1 MTNDQPQIADRPIR
15 LLLIDDEPIFR
26 LGFGAAIAQYSDLQA
41 IAVDTAAAALE
52 YLSEQLPDLIILEPN
67 LGQSSETGLQLA
79 QQIKSEY
86 PNVPI
91 FLLSANPTPQQ
102 LNTAQSLGIRGYC
115 PKGIAISEL
124 VSALREVASG
134 ETYWQALALPASQ
147 VSTPPRRQKW
157 LTRIH
162 QSGLQQIDDSLARV
176 ERSLR
181 NPQLPLFDWLF
192 WSGRKRELLTAR
204 WLVNQLP
211 VEVITPEPPAR
222 ENALV
227 PLTSSTLPIIVPQP
241 EGATAVFENTLTKI
255 QSGVKNLTGVPFEID
270 ILRTQKRQELLYD
283 VLNKV
288 NEVLDEL
295 RFLQVTPEQLPDRMP
310 LILRD
315 LWQSSTIDFL
325 IRNYT
330 ISVETNRFSLVEILM
345 SNIDIVQK
353 DILEKIPFATELFNY
368 LLFEKPLLIDTV
380 VYRLDA
386 PEALERAEILIQNLI
401 VQGANGVMQ
410 VVLNNFHAVEE
421 IKSNLYGSQ
430 YLSARE
436 MARFRNNLSWKYR
449 QEKYWE
455 DPKNIFESQY
465 RLFYLNGQGIKKVLI
480 YASRQDELTQ
490 LRGIP
495 WAVTIALEARDAI
508 APRLQAV
515 VDFVGRG
522 VVYILTEV
530 IGKGIGLIGRGVI
543 LGIGNVLQETRYR
556 KNSERG
562 KQ

>member
-1 MTNDQPQIADRPIR
+1 MP
-15 LLLIDDEPIFR
+15 
-26 LGFGAAIAQYSDLQA
+26 QYSELQA
-41 IAVDTAAAALE
+41 IARDDAATALK
-52 YLSEQLPDLIILEPN
+52 YLSEQLPNLIILEPG
-67 LGQSSETGLQLA
+67 LGPAETGLQLA
-79 QQIKSEY
+79 QQINSEY

-102 LNTAQSLGIRGYC
+102 LKIVQSLGIKGYC
-115 PKGIAISEL
+115 PKRIAISEL
-124 VSALREVASG
+124 VSALRQVASG
-134 ETYWQALALPASQ
+134 ETYWHAALPASQ
-147 VSTPPRRQKW
+147 VPSPPRQQKW

-162 QSGLQQIDDSLARV
+162 QSGLKQIDDSLAGV
-176 ERSLR
+176 ELSLQ

-211 VEVITPEPPAR
+211 VEVITPRTTRFRKRYCSPR
-222 ENALV
+222 
-227 PLTSSTLPIIVPQP
+227 IVYAACNRACAPRRYSR
-241 EGATAVFENTLTKI
+241 FETTLTKI

-270 ILRTQKRQELLYD
+270 ILQTQKRQELLYG

-288 NEVLDEL
+288 SEILDEL
-295 RFLQVTPEQLPDRMP
+295 RFLQITPEQLPDRMP

-325 IRNYT
+325 SRYT
-330 ISVETNRFSLVEILM
+330 LLVETNRFSLVEILM
-345 SNIDIVQK
+345 TNVDVVQ

-368 LLFEKPLLIDTV
+368 LLFEKPLLIDSV
-380 VYRLDA
+380 AYRLDA
-386 PEALERAEILIQNLI
+386 PETLERAEILIQNLI

-410 VVLNNFHAVEE
+410 VILNNFYTVEE
-421 IKSNLYGSQ
+421 IKNNLYSSQ
-430 YLSARE
+430 FISSRE
-436 MARFRNNLSWKYR
+436 MARFRNSLSWKYR

-465 RLFYLNGQGIKKVLI
+465 RLFYLNGQGIRKVRL
-480 YASRQDELTQ
+480 YASRQEELTQ

>member
-15 LLLIDDEPIFR
+15 LLLIDDDPIFR
-26 LGFGAAIAQYSDLQA
+26 LGFGAVIAQYNDLQA
-41 IAVDTAAAALE
+41 IAADTATAALE
-52 YLSEQLPDLIILEPN
+52 YLSGQLPDLIILEPG
-67 LGQSSETGLQLA
+67 LGQSTETGLQLA
-79 QQIKSEY
+79 QQINSEY

-102 LNTAQSLGIRGYC
+102 FNTAQSLGIRGYC

-124 VSALREVASG
+124 VSALREVAAG

-147 VSTPPRRQKW
+147 RSAPPRQQKW

-162 QSGLQQIDDSLARV
+162 QSGLQQIDDSLAGV
-176 ERSLR
+176 ERSLQ

-241 EGATAVFENTLTKI
+241 AGATAVFENTLIKI

-295 RFLQVTPEQLPDRMP
+295 RFLQVTPEQLPERMP

-325 IRNYT
+325 IRNHT
-330 ISVETNRFSLVEILM
+330 ISTVTNRFSLVEILM
-345 SNIDIVQK
+345 SNIDVVQK

-386 PEALERAEILIQNLI
+386 PETLERAEILIQNLI

-421 IKSNLYGSQ
+421 IKSNLYGRQ
-430 YLSARE
+430 YLSSRE
-436 MARFRNNLSWKYR
+436 MAQFRNSLSWKYR

-455 DPKNIFESQY
+455 DPKNIFESRY

-480 YASRQDELTQ
+480 YASRQNELTQ
-490 LRGIP
+490 LQGLP